1 MATRLAQPTREV
13 PGLGSL
19 EWGMP
24 VDWQRMYAERTEGMR
39 ASDIREILKVTAQPE
54 VISLAGG
61 LPAPE
66 LFPVD
71 EYRRAFEWV
80 FETEGA
86 QALQYGPSE
95 GYLPLRTFLAERLSG
110 FGMPS
115 TAQDVLIT
123 NGSQQALD
131 LIAKI
136 LLNPGDAVL
145 VENPTYLGALQA
157 FNQYQPRY
165 VAVGMDEEGMRVDE
179 VERALTAD
187 RGSREIKFIYALPNF
202 QNPTGRSMNLERR
215 HRLVELASQFG
226 VPIVEDDPY
235 GELRYEGDHLPSLKS
250 LDRDGVVIYL
260 GTFSKILAPG
270 FRLGWIVAPPEALE
284 TLLHAKQ
291 PSDLHTGMAQQMATW
306 QVARDGFVD
315 RHVEHIKD
323 FYRERR
329 DVMLRAL
336 EEHFPSDA
344 HFNRPAG
351 GLFVWAEL
359 PPFMNTR
366 DLLVDAVQEKVAF
379 VPGQGFHSD
388 GSGTNTMR
396 LNFSNVPPDK
406 LREGIRRLGVAIS
419 KRLTQSGSASQ
430 AIKI

>member
-1 MATRLAQPTREV
+1 
-13 PGLGSL
+13 
-19 EWGMP
+19 MP
-24 VDWQRMYAERTEGMR
+24 IDWQDLYAERTERMR
-39 ASDIREILKVTAQPE
+39 ASDIREILKVTAQPD

-80 FETEGA
+80 LETDGA

-95 GYLPLRTFLAERLSG
+95 GYRPLREVLAQRLTR

-115 TAQDVLIT
+115 SADDILIT

-131 LIAKI
+131 LLGKVF
-136 LLNPGDAVL
+136 LDPGDAVL
-145 VENPTYLGALQA
+145 VERPTYLGALQA
-157 FNQYQPRY
+157 FNQYQPTY
-165 VAVGMDEEGMRVDE
+165 VAVGMDDDGMQVDQ
-179 VERALTAD
+179 VERALQSKHH
-187 RGSREIKFIYALPNF
+187 RIKLIYALPNF
-202 QNPTGRSMNLERR
+202 QNPTGRSMSLERR
-215 HRLVELASQFG
+215 AQLVEVARRFG
-226 VPIVEDDPY
+226 VPVVEDDPY
-235 GELRYEGDHLPSLKS
+235 GELRYEGEHLPTLKS
-250 LDRDGVVIYL
+250 LDRDGLVIYL

-270 FRLGWIVAPPEALE
+270 FRLGWIVAGPEVLE

-315 RHVEHIKD
+315 SHVEHIKA

-336 EEHFPSDA
+336 EEHFPPDA
-344 HFNRPAG
+344 HFTRPAG

-359 PPFMNTR
+359 PSFIDTR
-366 DLLVDAVQEKVAF
+366 ELLQDAVREKVAF

-388 GSGTNTMR
+388 HSGTNTMR
-396 LNFSNVPPDK
+396 LNFSNVPPEL
-406 LREGIRRLGVAIS
+406 LREGIRRLGHAIAR
-419 KRLTQSGSASQ
+419 RLEQPTRSEPRVT
-430 AIKI
+430 I